1 MIVVL
6 NKQADEKQI
15 KALGERLK
23 LEGIEVF
30 RRDGIY
36 ETILCL
42 IGDTS
47 RLDESKIEA
56 LPMVS
61 GVTRISDPFKK
72 VTDKTSG
79 ICSAVTVGDRKIGDG
94 GFTYIAGPCCVE
106 SEEQICTIAA
116 LVKEA
121 GANVLRG
128 GAFKPR
134 TSPYSFQGLGKEG
147 IRLLL
152 QAKKETGLPV
162 ITEIVDLSH
171 LDLFADVDVI
181 QVGAKNM
188 QNNELLK
195 QLGRCDKPIVLKRG
209 PSCSIREL
217 LMSAEYVMCGG
228 NNRVILCERGIKTF
242 ETETR
247 NTMDISAIALLK
259 TKTNLPV
266 IADPSHA
273 VGKAGLIE
281 PMSLASVAA
290 GADGL
295 MIEVHNNPIFAQCDG
310 PQAVLPEKF
319 SEIVRK
325 ANAVREVLAQ

>member
-15 KALGERLK
+15 RALGERLK
-23 LEGIEVF
+23 QEGIEVF
-30 RRDGIY
+30 RRDGVY

-47 RLDESKIEA
+47 HLDESKIKA

-72 VTDKTSG
+72 VTDGSDY
-79 ICSAVTVGDRKIGDG
+79 SVTVGDCKFGNG

-106 SEEQICTIAA
+106 SEEQICSIAEK
-116 LVKEA
+116 VKRA
-121 GANVLRG
+121 GAGILRG

-134 TSPYSFQGLGKEG
+134 TSPYTFQGLGEEG

-152 QAKKETGLPV
+152 KAKKETGLPV
-162 ITEIVDLSH
+162 ISEVIDTAS
-171 LDLFADVDVI
+171 LDLFSDVDVI

-188 QNNELLK
+188 QNYELLK
-195 QLGRCDKPIVLKRG
+195 QLGRCDKPVLLKRG
-209 PSCSIREL
+209 PACSIHEL
-217 LMSAEYVMCGG
+217 LMSAEYIMSGG
-228 NNRVILCERGIKTF
+228 NNKVILCERGIRTF

-247 NTMDISAIALLK
+247 NTMDISAIPLLK
-259 TKTNLPV
+259 SKTNLPV

-273 VGKAGLIE
+273 VGKASLIE
-281 PMSLASVAA
+281 PMSLAAVAA

-295 MIEVHNNPIFAQCDG
+295 MIEVHDNPILALCDG

-319 SEIVRK
+319 SDIVKK
-325 ANAVREVLAQ
+325 ADSVREVVSK